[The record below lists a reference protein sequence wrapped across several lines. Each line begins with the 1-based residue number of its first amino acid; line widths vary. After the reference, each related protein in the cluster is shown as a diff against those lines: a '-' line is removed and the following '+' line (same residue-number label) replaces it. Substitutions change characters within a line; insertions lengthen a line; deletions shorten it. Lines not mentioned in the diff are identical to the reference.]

1 MFFLHTYKQI
11 IKWNHMFKQTGAHAE
26 LMTVFWLDLKPSEM
40 IRNPLKLKIK
50 IQSKYIAEKT
60 ITV

>member
-1 MFFLHTYKQI
+1 
-11 IKWNHMFKQTGAHAE
+11 MFKQTGAHAE